1 MDSTAIPIEAANA
14 ESFELISRL
23 ILSMFIIP
31 VIWALRKYT
40 MIFVVLDPVEFKL
53 ILMVLAMWGINS
65 WMNIGLDVG
74 QVVDKALAMLGLAAV
89 MFRGGKHIKGAIN
102 KYGRRTDP

>member
-1 MDSTAIPIEAANA
+1 MDSTIAVPIANA

-23 ILSMFIIP
+23 ILSIFIIP

-40 MIFVVLDPVEFKL
+40 MVFVVLDPVEFKL

-65 WMNIGLDVG
+65 WMNIGYDIQTVI
-74 QVVDKALAMLGLAAV
+74 DKARAMLGLAAV

-102 KYGRRTDP
+102 KHGRRTDP